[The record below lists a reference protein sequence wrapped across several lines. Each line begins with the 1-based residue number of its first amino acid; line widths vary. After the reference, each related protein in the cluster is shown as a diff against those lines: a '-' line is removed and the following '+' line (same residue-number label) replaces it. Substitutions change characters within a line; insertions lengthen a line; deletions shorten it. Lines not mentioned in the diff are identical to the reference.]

1 MLNRP
6 VIIGLFAI
14 MSKME
19 TISAQYAL
27 PTFHAVHKR
36 AASLHPGFGVTGL
49 TFDNHAKFGTGDD
62 CISIPWSNSLK
73 EFTADDSTSFTVSIR
88 CYLPFGSHY
97 YRRNDYYTTPSHT
110 LRGAYYYDGGKRLL
124 SGVLNSSGGVSSD
137 LEYGIITPSSTVAN
151 HTTTWSGKYSENIQ
165 SIYYDSNYWYWIGY
179 RGTADPS
186 TGVFTSSDTGVKL
199 WMKKN
204 GNSNAYNPNKT
215 MSDVLVESAS
225 GGEYDFI
232 RVTYSSLSD
241 MTSGNSGT
249 IVSTGLGSTG
259 VGTGNIN
266 YVLDMDG
273 TNDYVDMGSP
283 DLGIDTT
290 VTFSAWIYPEA
301 ENGVIAM
308 QGFSHAGN
316 EHGWVVAIGWDDWA
330 SSESDPRD
338 LVWASHDNSSNANNA
353 MLVASPA
360 LITMNQWQHIAVT
373 KDGTEIKMYLDGELI
388 HTESIAATTI
398 TYNEG
403 TNLRLGARTAS
414 CASYFSSSFNGR
426 IDEVRIWDDVRTAA
440 EIADNKDDEL
450 VGNENGLVAY
460 YKMSDGSGTALTD
473 NSSNSNNGTLTN
485 MVTTGSSTDWTTSNA
500 PIAYDNVYTDYGP
513 SHSYSANSIY
523 FYLNGSLVKSHGL
536 TNTVDG
542 STSGTGYL
550 GQNIYDWGGGGRG
563 PYTRLEQVT
572 EWVLLSYCD
581 PSSVSSLHSSQGSS
595 DLRIW
600 SAAQSKPLAIYYSL
614 TDAITDGDIV
624 EDLSGNVRNGT
635 AVGFGN

>member
-1 MLNRP
+1 
-6 VIIGLFAI
+6 
-14 MSKME
+14 
-19 TISAQYAL
+19 
-27 PTFHAVHKR
+27 
-36 AASLHPGFGVTGL
+36 
-49 TFDNHAKFGTGDD
+49 
-62 CISIPWSNSLK
+62 
-73 EFTADDSTSFTVSIR
+73 
-88 CYLPFGSHY
+88 
-97 YRRNDYYTTPSHT
+97 
-110 LRGAYYYDGGKRLL
+110 
-124 SGVLNSSGGVSSD
+124 
-137 LEYGIITPSSTVAN
+137 
-151 HTTTWSGKYSENIQ
+151 
-165 SIYYDSNYWYWIGY
+165 
-179 RGTADPS
+179 
-186 TGVFTSSDTGVKL
+186 
-199 WMKKN
+199 
-204 GNSNAYNPNKT
+204 
-215 MSDVLVESAS
+215 
-225 GGEYDFI
+225 
-232 RVTYSSLSD
+232 
-241 MTSGNSGT
+241 
-249 IVSTGLGSTG
+249 
-259 VGTGNIN
+259 
-266 YVLDMDG
+266 MDG

-473 NSSNSNNGTLTN
+473 NSSNSNDGTLTN
-485 MVTTGSSTDWTTSNA
+485 MVTTGSSTDWTTSN
-500 PIAYDNVYTDYGP
+500 
-513 SHSYSANSIY
+513 
-523 FYLNGSLVKSHGL
+523 LSLIH
-536 TNTVDG
+536 
-542 STSGTGYL
+542 
-550 GQNIYDWGGGGRG
+550 I
-563 PYTRLEQVT
+563 
-572 EWVLLSYCD
+572 
-581 PSSVSSLHSSQGSS
+581 
-595 DLRIW
+595 
-600 SAAQSKPLAIYYSL
+600 
-614 TDAITDGDIV
+614 
-624 EDLSGNVRNGT
+624 
-635 AVGFGN
+635 